1 MGILL
6 KLISHAR
13 IRPRFRHLDFWWPMP
28 FHIFNRRMINLGNQ
42 DPSWCDEVV
51 SVARPSVLGNPF
63 PIGQGPNSTRDA
75 VIARYR
81 LHLWDRFKQEDP
93 AVMAELQRLGEM
105 DAQGK
110 NVALV
115 CWCAPLACHADVI
128 ARAAAVAHAKN
139 GKTHAR
145 DSIPCAGSNGR

>member
-1 MGILL
+1 
-6 KLISHAR
+6 
-13 IRPRFRHLDFWWPMP
+13 MP
-28 FHIFNRRMINLGNQ
+28 FHIFNRKMINLGNQ

-63 PIGQGPNSTRDA
+63 PIGQGPNSTRDE

-81 LHLWDRFKQEDP
+81 LHLWDRFQQEDP
-93 AVMAELQRLGEM
+93 AVMAELRRLGDL

-115 CWCAPLACHADVI
+115 CWCAPLACHAEVV
-128 ARAAAVAHAKN
+128 ARAAAVAHAQM
-139 GKTHAR
+139 AR
-145 DSIPCAGSNGR
+145 PSETDSEPAP